1 MRERFSSRLPLF
13 VLVGALVVAF
23 HRLLLGEVFFWGL
36 PSLQFYPWREYGF
49 DLLHQGQLPFWNPF
63 NGAGSPL
70 LANYQSAFLY
80 PLNWLG
86 LILPLAWYMS
96 VTAVLH
102 LFIAG
107 WGMWLFTGRL
117 GLPEL
122 GRGISALA
130 FGMTGYLVARLGTYP
145 TITAAVWM
153 PWLLWAALGVFTRKQ
168 RRDMGWLAVFA
179 GLQLL
184 AGHAQTTWYSMLLVG
199 MFLAWWSVTHRPFN
213 WKRLFLVV
221 VSLVLGAGIAAAQ
234 LIPTAELL
242 RQSQRSTGVDFD
254 FAMNFSYSLP
264 RTLNLL
270 SPNVFGNPGDGSYIT
285 EEGAF
290 FEDAVY
296 IGLIPLISALTAIVT
311 WVWSKL
317 RRGERP
323 AYFAHVP
330 FWFLVVAVAYIFAL
344 GKDSPVFPF
353 LYRNI
358 PTFSLFQAPVRWHIW
373 TVFGLSV
380 LAGIGVGMWGRGY
393 WLFFGTRLATA
404 GCIGAALLA
413 LVAPRFLPPDVSSIE
428 GVQVIIQAV
437 VITGILGALAGT
449 LTLLQ
454 PEAPTGNRY
463 RWWMAAVWVVL
474 AGDLVY
480 AAQGLN
486 PTISASFYDRLSPA
500 NNAVERAY
508 WTEAAEEDIKFGTF
522 LLFNDYQV
530 AVDNADAF
538 RKSGLANLNLL
549 DRTPLLNNFE
559 PLLVGLFAEY
569 VDLIE
574 LNPDQRGTLL
584 QAAGVS
590 GVYDADGT
598 LQTLERSGVRAWVV
612 ESACWHSDKESL
624 IAALLEPTWDPAQQV
639 HLLGEGD
646 CPTPPA
652 EANSVGKVLTFEFE
666 DESNNVNVQLQ
677 VEGEGWLVLAD
688 TFYPGWVASDGNAS
702 QYDMYSANLAMR
714 AVQVNP
720 SVNTVIFR
728 YQPWWLWPGLLVSLV
743 SLLITLVLFRSRN
756 PDTE

>member
-1 MRERFSSRLPLF
+1 MRERFSSRLPLV
-13 VLVGALVVAF
+13 VLAGALLVAF
-23 HRLLLGEVFFWGL
+23 HRLFLGEVFFWGL

-49 DLLHQGQLPFWNPF
+49 ELLRQGQLPFWNPF
-63 NGAGSPL
+63 NGAGAPL
-70 LANYQSAFLY
+70 FANYQSAFLY
-80 PLNWLG
+80 PLNLLG

-145 TITAAVWM
+145 TITAAAWM
-153 PWLLWAALGVFTRKQ
+153 PWLLWAALGVLTRKQ

-179 GLQLL
+179 GLQML

-199 MFLAWWSVTHRPFN
+199 VFSAWWSVKSRPFK
-213 WKRLFLVV
+213 WKRLFFVV
-221 VSLVLGAGIAAAQ
+221 LSLMLGAGIAAAQ

-242 RQSQRSTGVDFD
+242 GQSQRSTGVDFD

-270 SPNVFGNPGDGSYIT
+270 SANIFGNPGDGSYIT

-296 IGLIPLISALTAIVT
+296 IGFIPLISALVAIVT
-311 WVWSKL
+311 WIWGKL
-317 RRGERP
+317 KRADRP
-323 AYFAHVP
+323 AYFAQVP

-413 LVAPRFLPPDVSSIE
+413 LVAPRFLPPDVTSIE
-428 GVQVIIQAV
+428 GVQAIIRGV
-437 VITGILGALAGT
+437 VTTGIFGALAGVLT
-449 LTLLQ
+449 LTQ
-454 PEAPTGNRY
+454 PEVFTNRRY
-463 RWWMAAVWVVL
+463 GWWMTAVWIVL

-486 PTISASFYDRLSPA
+486 PTISASFYDRRTIGNSIP
-500 NNAVERAY
+500 VERSY
-508 WTEAAEEDIKFGTF
+508 WLEDAEEAVKFGTF
-522 LLFNDYQV
+522 LPFDDYRV
-530 AVDNADAF
+530 AVDNAEAY
-538 RKSGLANLNLL
+538 RTSGLANLNLL
-549 DRTPLLNNFE
+549 DRVLLLNNFE
-559 PLLVGLFAEY
+559 PLLVGSFAEY
-569 VDLIE
+569 ADLIE
-574 LNPDQRGTLL
+574 ANPDRQDTLL

-590 GVYDADGT
+590 GFYDSTGN
-598 LQTLERSGVRAWVV
+598 LGRLEQPGMRAWLV
-612 ESACWHSDKESL
+612 ESACWHPDKESL
-624 IAALLEPTWDPAQQV
+624 IAALLDPAWNPAQQV

-646 CPTPPA
+646 CPPPSL
-652 EANSVGKVLTFEFE
+652 EDHSVGEIVTFE
-666 DESNNVNVQLQ
+666 DVGNRVTMQLQ
-677 VEGEGWLVLAD
+677 VDNDGWLVLAD
-688 TFYPGWVASDGNAS
+688 TYYPGWAASDGDS
-702 QYDMYSANLAMR
+702 SVYDVYSANLAMR
-714 AVQVNP
+714 AVLVN
-720 SVNTVIFR
+720 SSINNIQFN
-728 YQPWWLWPGLLVSLV
+728 YQPTWLWPSILISIV